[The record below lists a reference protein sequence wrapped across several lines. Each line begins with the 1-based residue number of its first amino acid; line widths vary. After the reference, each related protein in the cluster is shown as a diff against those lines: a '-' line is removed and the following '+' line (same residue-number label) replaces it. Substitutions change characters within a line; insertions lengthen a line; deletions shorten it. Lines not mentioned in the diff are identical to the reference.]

1 MDILCAKSVIF
12 EQVLTFFLYRFSDQE
27 GDGILVRGLYLVG
40 AEWDE
45 ENCRLKDASRESI
58 YCCMPV
64 MRIIPVHNPDDE
76 DEEDEDDDNGT
87 YTCPL
92 FQNSDREGDE
102 NFIIEFDLP
111 MTLPSDHWILTG
123 TAMLCQKPIET

>member
-1 MDILCAKSVIF
+1 
-12 EQVLTFFLYRFSDQE
+12 
-27 GDGILVRGLYLVG
+27 
-40 AEWDE
+40 
-45 ENCRLKDASRESI
+45 
-58 YCCMPV
+58 MPV
-64 MRIIPVHNPDDE
+64 IRIIPVHNQDDE
-76 DEEDEDDDNGT
+76 DEEDEDDDSGT

-111 MTLPSDHWILTG
+111 TALPADHWILTG

>member
-1 MDILCAKSVIF
+1 MWC
-12 EQVLTFFLYRFSDQE
+12 RFSDQE

-64 MRIIPVHNPDDE
+64 IRIIPVHNPDDE
-76 DEEDEDDDNGT
+76 DEEDDDDDNGT

-111 MTLPSDHWILTG
+111 TALPADHWILTG

>member
-1 MDILCAKSVIF
+1 
-12 EQVLTFFLYRFSDQE
+12 
-27 GDGILVRGLYLVG
+27 
-40 AEWDE
+40 
-45 ENCRLKDASRESI
+45 
-58 YCCMPV
+58 MPV

-76 DEEDEDDDNGT
+76 DDEDEDDDNGT

-111 MTLPSDHWILTG
+111 TTLPSDHWILTG

>member
-1 MDILCAKSVIF
+1 
-12 EQVLTFFLYRFSDQE
+12 
-27 GDGILVRGLYLVG
+27 
-40 AEWDE
+40 
-45 ENCRLKDASRESI
+45 
-58 YCCMPV
+58 MPV
-64 MRIIPVHNPDDE
+64 IRIIPVHNPDDE
-76 DEEDEDDDNGT
+76 DEEDEDDDSGT

-111 MTLPSDHWILTG
+111 TALPAHHWILTG